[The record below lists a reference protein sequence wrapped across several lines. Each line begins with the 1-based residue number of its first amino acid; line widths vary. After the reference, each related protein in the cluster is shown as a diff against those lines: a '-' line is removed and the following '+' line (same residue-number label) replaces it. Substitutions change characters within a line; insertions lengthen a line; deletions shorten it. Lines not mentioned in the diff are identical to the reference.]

1 MKCVANRTFAAI
13 GMVQMAFQRYQLGRD
28 KDEDRE
34 LLSNY
39 ITAMSQGDTADLQEA
54 GLYHQPGE
62 TLCRNDANICA
73 DTLVCRGSY
82 QSSVDSV
89 TCAVKVRPMDSKT
102 FFVEN
107 LIRLECNHK
116 NICGMINV
124 IETSTSHYLILQLC
138 VTSVRDAIDA
148 GKLTA
153 MIGDR
158 TPLQV
163 CGEVIEAIEA
173 LHSKKFIH
181 GNLCPSNVL
190 LDESGTTKLCGF
202 SSASQLGDDDSATMR
217 TDRCKPGHLPPEM
230 LDSEKAQNGTVEA
243 SFPLAVD
250 AFGLGCTMFT
260 ILTGEELFTGENTKA
275 INAKV
280 AAGDSRLETLVSSYT
295 AQNLIQGLVA
305 VDPEARTKVAASR
318 FHPLFWTK
326 QQAFQYLANVGA
338 SLAVGI
344 PRQQDSF
351 VADLEAAVD
360 DLIGPYNED
369 EPSSGGSWA
378 ELLDSKYPIGGDW
391 GKLQRAPATDEH
403 NYFIFGHPPKKKQ
416 ADARE
421 RLVAE
426 GKPLGPHAAKEIRT
440 VGLLKF
446 VRNLNAHKAENVE
459 TGRFESEEAVADYIL
474 SSLPWLLMTVHTIDA
489 KHKEAHNKEDASEDI
504 SQEDSMLRMSFA
516 ANRSQSSYSLDRR

>member
-1 MKCVANRTFAAI
+1 MRCVTNIIFAAI
-13 GMVQMAFQRYQLGRD
+13 GMAQMAFKRYQLGRD

-34 LLSNY
+34 ILSNY
-39 ITAMSQGDTADLQEA
+39 ITAMSQGDTADLQQA
-54 GLYHQPGE
+54 GLYHQPSE
-62 TLCRNDANICA
+62 TLCHNDANICA

-82 QSSVDSV
+82 QSSIDSV
-89 TCAVKVRPMDSKT
+89 TCAVKIRPAQSKACV
-102 FFVEN
+102 VEN

-163 CGEVIEAIEA
+163 CGEIIDAIET
-173 LHSKKFIH
+173 LHSKKFVH

-190 LDESGTTKLCGF
+190 LDESGTPKLCGF
-202 SSASQLGDDDSATMR
+202 SSASQLRDDGSATIC
-217 TDRCKPGHLPPEM
+217 TDRCRPGYFPPEM
-230 LDSEKAQNGTVEA
+230 LDNERSQNGTVEA
-243 SFPLAVD
+243 NLPLAVD
-250 AFGLGCTMFT
+250 SFGLGCTIFT
-260 ILTGEELFTGENTKA
+260 ILSGEELFSGETTKA

-280 AAGDSRLETLVSSYT
+280 AAGDSRLDTLVSSYT
-295 AQNLIQGLVA
+295 AHNLIEGLVA
-305 VDPEARTKVAASR
+305 ADPEARTQVAASR

-326 QQAFQYLANVGA
+326 QQAFQYLASVGGN
-338 SLAVGI
+338 LAVGI
-344 PRQQDSF
+344 TRKQDPF

-360 DLIGPYNED
+360 NLIGVYNED

-391 GKLQRAPATDEH
+391 GKMQRAPAVDEH

-416 ADARE
+416 AEARE

-459 TGRFESEEAVADYIL
+459 TGRFESEDAVANYIL
-474 SSLPWLLMTVHTIDA
+474 SSLPWLLMTVHTLDA
-489 KHKEAHNKEDASEDI
+489 KHRKLGQNEGASQDT
-504 SQEDSMLRMSFA
+504 SQDDKMLRMSFA
-516 ANRSQSSYSLDRR
+516 ANRSQ